1 METNPSQPNKN
12 EEGDRDQDTTNCPVA
27 AVRGRYGQRGPEP
40 RRHSHPACQSDIP
53 GRNSAGSCGRVPS
66 QTDRANFRDTR
77 TRSQGTDIQRKS
89 VAG

>member
-40 RRHSHPACQSDIP
+40 RRHSHPACQPDIP